1 MRHARR
7 TLQRIVRLA
16 AVGGLVSGSLMVSNA
31 VASEPAG
38 GAATGSGTARAAD
51 PGAEPAVRAMT
62 RLGTARTAGTWV
74 GSAGRRVV
82 AVTDTGAA
90 AEVRRTGAEAKV
102 VRYSMDR
109 LTAATERLRSAPRVP
124 GTAWAV
130 DYRTNEVVVQADST
144 VSADDWER
152 MSTVAEGIG
161 GFVKMQRSAGAFS
174 TRVNGAAPIFANT
187 NRCSAGFNVTD
198 GRESYILTAGHC
210 GPVGTTWFGDRRG
223 IQALGSTTAASFPG
237 DDFALVRYGNGAPS
251 GRLDVV
257 EIGGGQAVRITGAAD
272 PVVGQQVFRSGST
285 TGLRTGRVT
294 ALNATVN
301 YPEGTVTGLIQTTVC
316 AEPGDSGGPLL
327 AQGLALGVTSGGNG
341 DCVGGGVT
349 YFQPVTEA
357 LATLGVDLAGQ
368 PAPGDG
374 SGAGTAP
381 GAEAPRDPGNRES
394 PGDAASRAPDA
405 VAPAVPGP
413 PAAGGADG
421 TGSGGAGGYSGTG
434 IVSDLASGLG
444 PLGAVGPGLAVVIAS
459 LFLLVASRWIQSAQG
474 RRNYRDYY
482 SQTWA

>member
-38 GAATGSGTARAAD
+38 GAGTRSGTTRAAD
-51 PGAEPAVRAMT
+51 PGADAAVRAMT
-62 RLGTARTAGTWV
+62 RLGTARTAGTWM

-90 AEVRRTGAEAKV
+90 AEVRRAGAEAKV
-102 VRYSMDR
+102 VRNSMDR
-109 LTAATERLRSAPRVP
+109 LTAATERLRAAPRVP

-144 VSADDWER
+144 VSADDWGR
-152 MSTVAEGIG
+152 MTSVAERIG
-161 GFVKMQRSAGAFS
+161 GFVKMQRSAGAFT

-198 GRESYILTAGHC
+198 GRQSFILTAGHC

-223 IQALGSTTAASFPG
+223 NQAVGSTTAASFPG
-237 DDFALVRYGNGAPS
+237 DDFALVRYDGGAPS

-257 EIGGGQAVRITGAAD
+257 EIGGGQGVRITGSAD

-327 AQGLALGVTSGGNG
+327 SRGLALGVTSGGNG
-341 DCVGGGVT
+341 DCAAGGVT

-357 LATLGVDLAGQ
+357 LATLGVSLVGQ
-368 PAPGDG
+368 TAPGGG

-381 GAEAPRDPGNRES
+381 GAGAAEDPGEREG

-405 VAPAVPGP
+405 TAPAVPGP
-413 PAAGGADG
+413 PAAGGPD
-421 TGSGGAGGYSGTG
+421 GAGGYSGTG
-434 IVSDLASGLG
+434 IVSDLASDLG

-459 LFLLVASRWIQSAQG
+459 LILLVASRWIQSAQG
-474 RRNYRDYY
+474 RRTYRDHY